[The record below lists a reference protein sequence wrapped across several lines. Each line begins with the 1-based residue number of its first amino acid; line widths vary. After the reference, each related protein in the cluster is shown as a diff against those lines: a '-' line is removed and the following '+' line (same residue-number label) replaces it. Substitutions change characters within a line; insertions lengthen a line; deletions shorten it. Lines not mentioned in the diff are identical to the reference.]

1 MTGKKF
7 TQVMPS
13 GIRTFPR
20 NGGENSV
27 FALNGARGGRRKRI
41 FQTGG
46 NDGRFDYRR
55 RRQQRRP
62 KDDVLQF
69 PDIAGPAV
77 AFQQGQG
84 RWRKFFRTAVSGP
97 GFEEMTRQNR
107 YIFIP
112 FPQGRNMYGKDIQ
125 TMKEILAETSLSDG
139 LTEIPV

>member
-1 MTGKKF
+1 MKIIDIDHIASRNHRQPF
-7 TQVMPS
+7 N
-13 GIRTFPR
+13 GI
-20 NGGENSV
+20 
-27 FALNGARGGRRKRI
+27 
-41 FQTGG
+41 
-46 NDGRFDYRR
+46 
-55 RRQQRRP
+55 
-62 KDDVLQF
+62 LQF

-97 GFEEMTRQNR
+97 GLEEMTRQNR